1 MWIELKS
8 CIKNSKIELLID
20 ETEAVNQFE
29 DNPANLTLSPEIR
42 AEKLTPFIQVQ
53 GMINEA
59 VNLSPEW
66 REGKLKLKEPSSGY
80 KDRIVAFAYGNYIA
94 TLLENKLNREY
105 AGEST
110 EKIDINVWQKIA
122 EACKV

>member
-1 MWIELKS
+1 MIVNRLEVYMSYANKLRDSLYWWLGKKRPFFI
-8 CIKNSKIELLID
+8 ND
-20 ETEAVNQFE
+20 EY
-29 DNPANLTLSPEIR
+29 
-42 AEKLTPFIQVQ
+42 KL
-53 GMINEA
+53 
-59 VNLSPEW
+59 
-66 REGKLKLKEPSSGY
+66 EPSSGY

>member
-1 MWIELKS
+1 MLFRSVSQSRYE
-8 CIKNSKIELLID
+8 
-20 ETEAVNQFE
+20 
-29 DNPANLTLSPEIR
+29 
-42 AEKLTPFIQVQ
+42 
-53 GMINEA
+53 
-59 VNLSPEW
+59 EW

-110 EKIDINVWQKIA
+110 EDFNESDWQFIA
-122 EACKV
+122 DACRV